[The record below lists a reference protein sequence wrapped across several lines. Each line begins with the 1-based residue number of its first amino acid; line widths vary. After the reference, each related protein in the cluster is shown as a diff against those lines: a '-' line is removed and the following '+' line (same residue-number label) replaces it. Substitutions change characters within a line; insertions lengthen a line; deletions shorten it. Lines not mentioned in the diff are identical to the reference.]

1 MPTTALPTAELDYR
15 HRGAYVC
22 IGELMGTLQSAYT
35 RKGRTFVTFQVNTK
49 DGARYEVDPRATA
62 IVCDQ
67 AKPATG
73 IHIWHGLNRP
83 RQKQPERHQQYQQR

>member
-1 MPTTALPTAELDYR
+1 MSSITLTAAELDYR

-35 RKGRTFVTFQVNTK
+35 RKGRTFVTFEVNTK
-49 DGARYEVDPRATA
+49 NGARYEVSPRTPA

-73 IHIWHGLNRP
+73 IHVWLGLNRP
-83 RQKQPERHQQYQQR
+83 RRQCHQHQQ